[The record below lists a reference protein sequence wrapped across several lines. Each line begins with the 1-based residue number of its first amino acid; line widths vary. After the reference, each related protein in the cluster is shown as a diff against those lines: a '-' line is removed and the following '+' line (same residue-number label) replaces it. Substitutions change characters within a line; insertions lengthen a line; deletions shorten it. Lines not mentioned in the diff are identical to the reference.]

1 MTGEQFV
8 TLAERLAQR
17 GQVEGLRL
25 LVRMAALPLLAE
37 GMTRWTEGDSTP
49 TSRLLEDAIPL
60 GVSRALRQA
69 GVEPARTD
77 RQEAAT
83 PPVVDLGRDVVISF
97 PWNSDRLAGLLEW
110 LAAEEWRFDPRN
122 HQVYRYAP
130 LGVAVFFNGL
140 HSGAVGILKG
150 EGQVPAHQV
159 DLSPLY
165 EAGFRVEWRAARR
178 GLLGGVGEAVP
189 HAVFGGVAEPMP
201 EGPALLLALG
211 EVLHRHGMR
220 L

>member
-1 MTGEQFV
+1 
-8 TLAERLAQR
+8 
-17 GQVEGLRL
+17 
-25 LVRMAALPLLAE
+25 
-37 GMTRWTEGDSTP
+37 MTRWTEGDSTP
-49 TSRLLEDAIPL
+49 NSRLLEDAIPE

-97 PWNSDRLAGLLEW
+97 PWNSDRLARLLEW
-110 LAAEEWRFDPRN
+110 LAVEEWRFDPRN

-150 EGQVPAHQV
+150 KGK
-159 DLSPLY
+159 SPPTRWTFPPL
-165 EAGFRVEWRAARR
+165 RS
-178 GLLGGVGEAVP
+178 GLPGGVAGCPEGAP
-189 HAVFGGVAEPMP
+189 GGSRGGGAPRRLRGVAEPMP
-201 EGPALLLALG
+201 EDPALLLALG
-211 EVLHRHGMR
+211 EVLHRHR
-220 L
+220 IWL

>member
-1 MTGEQFV
+1 MEGKRFV
-8 TLAERLAQR
+8 ALAERLAR
-17 GQVEGLRL
+17 GGQAEALRF

-49 TSRLLEDAIPL
+49 TSRLLEDAIPE

-77 RQEAAT
+77 RQEAAV
-83 PPVVDLGRDVVISF
+83 PPVDLGRDTVISF
-97 PWNSDRLAGLLEW
+97 PWNEDRLARLLEW

-122 HQVYRYAP
+122 HQVYRYTP

-178 GLLGGVGEAVP
+178 GLLGGVGEEVP

-211 EVLHRHGMR
+211 EVLHRHGIR